1 MVEPSYPR
9 FEQGFSL
16 VELMVALVIG
26 LLIMLGATQLF
37 IVGKQTFSQAEK
49 LGSRQETL
57 RYLVDVISQDI
68 RMADPLSETLV
79 STPGEI
85 NLYYEHTRFD
95 DPYCPSGGS
104 THLAR
109 LRYYQ
114 ENSSLKVEVF
124 CGDTIATSTSVSN
137 QAIVSGIQEATF
149 NLSIDPIASS
159 EYKVFVDVIF
169 TLEPIDG
176 VPDDIL
182 FRVTNRASAVSRLD
196 QAI

>member
-1 MVEPSYPR
+1 MIKASHPKPA
-9 FEQGFSL
+9 QGFSL
-16 VELMVALVIG
+16 VELMIALVIG

-37 IVGKQTFSQAEK
+37 ITGKQSFSQAEK
-49 LGSRQETL
+49 LGKRQEAL

-68 RMADPLSETLV
+68 RMADPLSDALV
-79 STPGEI
+79 ETPGEI
-85 NLYYEHTRFD
+85 NLHYEQTRIK

-104 THLAR
+104 SDLAR

-124 CGDTIATSTSVSN
+124 CGDANNSVSN
-137 QAIVSGIQEATF
+137 QAIVSGIKEATF
-149 NLSIDPIASS
+149 DLSIDPIESS
-159 EYKVFVDVIF
+159 NFKVYVDVVF
-169 TLEPIDG
+169 SLEPIDG

-196 QAI
+196 